1 MTGRSGSLWALLA
14 SAMLLSGGAWAY
26 DFQPTAAEW
35 AGWPEQCKAR
45 FVVTNIGRTSE
56 YVNAIGREVIDLWQA
71 RLGECFGMLHHH
83 CAGLVHLE
91 RARSAGSQSLRKF
104 ELDSAVTEHTFAAG
118 YCPRS
123 NPFWSNI
130 QANLSIVYAEQG
142 NLGKA
147 LLTLDEAVSA
157 HPDYDGSYIAKS
169 IVLKR
174 EGKTAESRAAL
185 IEGSKATAQGS
196 AELEYA
202 LGLSYFETKEYEA
215 ARRHARIA
223 YKLGYPLPG
232 LMNRLQKAGF
242 PL

>member
-1 MTGRSGSLWALLA
+1 
-14 SAMLLSGGAWAY
+14 
-26 DFQPTAAEW
+26 
-35 AGWPEQCKAR
+35 
-45 FVVTNIGRTSE
+45 
-56 YVNAIGREVIDLWQA
+56 
-71 RLGECFGMLHHH
+71 MLHHH

-91 RARSAGSQSLRKF
+91 RARTAASQNARKF
-104 ELDSAVTEHTFAAG
+104 ELDKAVTEHTYAAG

-130 QANLSIVYAEQG
+130 EANLSVAYAEQG

-147 LLTLDEAVSA
+147 LLTLDEAVA
-157 HPDYDGSYIAKS
+157 THPGYDGSYIARS

-174 EGKTAESRAAL
+174 AGKTGESRAAL
-185 IEGSKATAQGS
+185 IEGSKATEQGS

-202 LGLSYFETKEYEA
+202 LGLSYFETREYEA
-215 ARRHARIA
+215 ARQHARIA

-232 LMNRLQKAGF
+232 LMNRLAKAGF

>member
-1 MTGRSGSLWALLA
+1 MLRDVAPSLRGH
-14 SAMLLSGGAWAY
+14 SY
-26 DFQPTAAEW
+26 
-35 AGWPEQCKAR
+35 
-45 FVVTNIGRTSE
+45 TS
-56 YVNAIGREVIDLWQA
+56 
-71 RLGECFGMLHHH
+71 
-83 CAGLVHLE
+83 E
-91 RARSAGSQSLRKF
+91 RARSASSQNLRKF
-104 ELDSAVTEHTFAAG
+104 ELDSAVDEHTYAAG

-130 QANLSIVYAEQG
+130 EANLSIVYAEQG

-147 LLTLDEAVSA
+147 LITLDEAIAA

-174 EGKTAESRAAL
+174 AGKAAESRAAL
-185 IEGSKATAQGS
+185 IEGSKVTAQGS

-202 LGLSYFETKEYEA
+202 LGLSYFESKEYEA
-215 ARRHARIA
+215 ARQHARTA

-232 LMNRLQKAGF
+232 LMNRLEKAGF